1 MRVLLVNTN
10 RYTYPDPV
18 PPLGLATLASCLHG
32 AGHEYRVLDLTFV
45 EDIDAAIREQVA
57 VGWADVAGLSI
68 RNIDNSAYPITYTPL
83 ADLEVII
90 SSFRA
95 AAPELPLVFG
105 GAGFSLIPLP
115 FMARYDVDFGVVGE
129 GELVFPAFLDALEE
143 GAEPRTL
150 PGIVWRDRTSGRVF
164 EGEPA
169 GRLDPRLIPAARW
182 DGFAVERYYREGGMM
197 NLQTKRGCR
206 FKCTFCTYP
215 ILEGATERTRSPG
228 DVADEIE
235 HWLGEG
241 VRDFFFVDSVFNFPE
256 GQAIGILEEI
266 RKRRLDI
273 GWTAYINP
281 RQVSPRFAELAA
293 ETGCREVE
301 MGCDSAADPVLR
313 AFRKGFFQKH
323 IRESITNLQ
332 ANGIR
337 TAVSLIFAGPE
348 ETRATAQETFAVMD
362 ELDPA
367 AVIAMVGV
375 RIYPGGLLHQ
385 RAIDEGLVTRD
396 EDLLLP
402 TFYFSPKLDR
412 AGVELIFDECKRR
425 SHWITPGDKD
435 TFQETMLERL
445 RLQKGLKGPLWRFLH
460 FGSSDDDRA
469 TPDLGAGN

>member
-18 PPLGLATLASCLHG
+18 PPLGLATLAASLH
-32 AGHEYRVLDLTFV
+32 AQGHEYRVLDLTFAD
-45 EDIDAAIREQVA
+45 DIEAAIADSLGE
-57 VGWADVAGLSI
+57 GWAQVAGLSI

-83 ADLEVII
+83 ADLDRII
-90 SSFRA
+90 TAFRSEA
-95 AAPELPLVFG
+95 VDLPLVFG

-115 FMARYDVDFGVVGE
+115 FMERYDVDYGVVGE
-129 GELVFPAFLDALEE
+129 GELVFPAFLDALDR
-143 GAEPRTL
+143 GNDPRTL
-150 PGIVWRDRTSGRVF
+150 PGIVWRDRSTGSVF

-169 GRLDPRLIPAARW
+169 GRLDPSLIPAALW
-182 DGFAVERYYREGGMM
+182 QGFAVDRYYREGGMM

-215 ILEGATERTRSPG
+215 ILEGGTERTRSPQA
-228 DVADEIE
+228 VADEIE
-235 HWLGEG
+235 HWLSEG

-256 GQAIGILEEI
+256 AQAIGILEEVK
-266 RKRRLDI
+266 KRQLDI

-281 RQVSPRFAELAA
+281 RQVSQQFAELAA
-293 ETGCREVE
+293 ETGCKEVE
-301 MGCDSAADPVLR
+301 MGCDSASDPVLR

-323 IRESITNLQ
+323 IRRSITNLK
-332 ANGIR
+332 AAGVR
-337 TAVSLIFAGPE
+337 TAVSLIFAGPD
-348 ETRATAQETFAVMD
+348 ETRETARETFAVMD

-385 RAIDEGLVTRD
+385 RAIDEGLVGAD
-396 EDLLLP
+396 EQLLQP

-412 AGVELIFDECKRR
+412 SAADLIFEECRRR

-435 TFQETMLERL
+435 TFQQTMLERL
-445 RLQKGLKGPLWRFLH
+445 RMQKGLKGPLWRFLH
-460 FGSSDDDRA
+460 FGAGKDDKV
-469 TPDLGAGN
+469 TPDLGTLN